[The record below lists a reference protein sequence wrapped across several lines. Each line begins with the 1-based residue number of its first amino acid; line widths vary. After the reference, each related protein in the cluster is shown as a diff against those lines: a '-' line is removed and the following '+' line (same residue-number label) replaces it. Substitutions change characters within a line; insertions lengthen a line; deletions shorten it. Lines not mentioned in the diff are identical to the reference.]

1 MAKNKEG
8 SFRVIVIVM
17 IASLFIAGNWDKW
30 AWLKD
35 GVHSILNPTLGL
47 LLNWNMTIGM
57 LIILFLMSY
66 GLTLLQK
73 YTTDQEELKKIKKDQ
88 KVIQKQMKELKDH
101 PEKMMALQ
109 KEQMKM
115 LPKQMK
121 LGMRTIVYT
130 SIPFIILFRW
140 FNDYFAGVASTTGEA
155 VRFFGT
161 FNWFWFYFIFFMIF
175 SMIMKKQMDVV

>member
-1 MAKNKEG
+1 MSKNKEG
-8 SFRVIVIVM
+8 SFRLIVIVM
-17 IASLFIAGNWDKW
+17 IAAMFIAANWDKW
-30 AWLKD
+30 SWLKD
-35 GVHSILNPTLGL
+35 GVHSVFNPTLGA

-57 LIILFLMSY
+57 LIILFVLSAI
-66 GLTLLQK
+66 LTVLQK
-73 YTTDQEELKKIKKDQ
+73 YTTDQDELKKIKKDQ

-121 LGMRTIVYT
+121 LGMRTVVYT

-140 FNDYFAGVASTTGEA
+140 FNDYFGSIAEATGET
-155 VRFFGT
+155 VKFFGI
-161 FNWFWFYFIFFMIF
+161 FSWFWFYFIFFMIF
-175 SMIMKKQMDVV
+175 SMIMKKKFDIV